1 MNGQANKQSSAT
13 FSNHRPVQASSF
25 SYLQSAPIKGNKRL
39 PSAVI
44 ISQEGKLAVYVESG
58 GIGDGDRWD
67 RYEAA
72 ARSDSMEVHWY
83 YMDTIE

>member
-1 MNGQANKQSSAT
+1 MGRRING
-13 FSNHRPVQASSF
+13 HRPHFQIIGPSRQSSF
-25 SYLQSAPIKGNKRL
+25 SYLQSVPIKGNERL

-44 ISQEGKLAVYVESG
+44 ISQEDKLAVYVESG
-58 GIGDGDRWD
+58 GLGDGDRWD